1 MTRVLEPPPTPRP
14 PAPAAPT
21 TRAPESEPQRIRPR
35 TFHGSDYGVLLGSAL
50 SALSLMWVTYYRVL
64 PLTGPVGYVLLSYL
78 VFITTYYAVVRQM
91 HGRVVAFDRLMTVI
105 IATGALALF
114 IPLLLIVTYVFTKGI
129 KLLGVAFFTETLEF
143 VGPLDPGSKG
153 GAAHAIVGTLEQVA
167 VAIVISV
174 PLGVATAVFLN
185 EIGGRMA
192 RPVRFIVD
200 AMSGVPSIVA
210 GLFIFAIW
218 VGHDGGLGMGFSGF
232 AAGLALSILM
242 LPSVTRTSEEVLRL
256 VPDGLREASLAL
268 GGTEYRTTTN
278 VVLPTARGGLIT
290 GAVLGTARAVGETA
304 PLIMTSFG
312 TSFMNTNVFKGDQQ
326 SLPLFSY
333 RLINSP
339 EATQQSRAWTGALVL
354 IVIVLVLF
362 TIARIAGGERRER
375 RMRRGRKRSAAASR
389 RQAAREPAQ
398 EAAPQRVEQSQDEG
412 NGERQPHE
420 STGAPPPTEAR
431 AGEDQRAQPPASER
445 PPPPTSKKAR
455 RQAAREA
462 ARQAARERVE
472 QDKRA
477 ARGQTESQGDSKQ
490 GTESGPDGQTDPEQ
504 SDP

>member
-1 MTRVLEPPPTPRP
+1 MTRVLEPPATPRP
-14 PAPAAPT
+14 PAPAPT
-21 TRAPESEPQRIRPR
+21 REPRPEPLRIRPR
-35 TFHGSDYGVLLGSAL
+35 TFHGSDYGVLFGSAL
-50 SALSLMWVTYYRVL
+50 SALSLMWVAYYRVL

-78 VFITTYYAVVRQM
+78 VFITTYYAVVRQV
-91 HGRVVAFDRLMTVI
+91 HGRVLAFDRLMTVI

-129 KLLGVAFFTETLEF
+129 KLLGVAFFTETQEF

-153 GAAHAIVGTLEQVA
+153 GAAHAIVGTLQQVA

-174 PLGVATAVFLN
+174 PLGIATAVFLN
-185 EIGGRMA
+185 EIGGRLA
-192 RPVRFIVD
+192 RPVRFVVD

-210 GLFIFAIW
+210 GLFIYATW
-218 VGHDGGLGMGFSGF
+218 VGRQGGLGQGFSGF

-304 PLIMTSFG
+304 PLIMTAFG
-312 TSFMNTNVFKGDQQ
+312 TSFMNVNVFKGDQA
-326 SLPLFSY
+326 SLPLYSY

-339 EATQQSRAWTGALVL
+339 QAVQQARAWTGALVL

-362 TIARIAGGERRER
+362 TIARIAGGDRRD
-375 RMRRGRKRSAAASR
+375 RRGRGVRKPSAAA
-389 RQAAREPAQ
+389 
-398 EAAPQRVEQSQDEG
+398 
-412 NGERQPHE
+412 
-420 STGAPPPTEAR
+420 
-431 AGEDQRAQPPASER
+431 
-445 PPPPTSKKAR
+445 AR

-462 ARQAARERVE
+462 AHDAARQRVEQTQSERSDHTRVPYAGAAAPEVAAQEAGTEQSPGDAPPAKTSRKARRQRAREAAREAARRRVE
-472 QDKRA
+472 QDRREGGGEVHGPDEA
-477 ARGQTESQGDSKQ
+477 
-490 GTESGPDGQTDPEQ
+490 GTEDPTHGEPKQPD
-504 SDP
+504 S